1 MFSKELD
8 MKKRLLQIAEKRK
21 TSVQMKFVRYLYHE
35 IAWEQ
40 RLILIKGAR
49 GTGKTTLLLQRF
61 QQQTK
66 NAIYL
71 SLDDFYFESN
81 RLLLLIEDLYKDG
94 FRQFYLDEV
103 HQYEHWSKDLK
114 NLYDNYEDIKIV
126 ATGSSALKLETG
138 KADLS
143 RRMTVY
149 QLYGMSFREFV
160 EYETGMQM
168 ATFTLREILE
178 NHQQIGNK
186 VNDLIN
192 PLKFFVD
199 YLKHGYYPF
208 YKKEKKFY
216 HQKLQQIIQLS
227 LDIDLPS
234 VENINFT
241 TIKGMKNLLYILSQI
256 VPYTPNIQS
265 LATKI
270 DSQRNFVLMALDL
283 MEKSS
288 ILNLLRRDS
297 QSTSYLQKPEKIFLE
312 NPNLAYVFS
321 ENNTNIGNLRETFFL
336 NQLKVKHD
344 VKAPKYGDFMLD
356 NTYTFEVGGATKT
369 QNQISGIPLAYI
381 AADNIRFGSQ
391 NKIPLWLFGFLY

>member
-1 MFSKELD
+1 
-8 MKKRLLQIAEKRK
+8 MKNRLLQIAEKRK
-21 TSVQMKFVRYLYHE
+21 NSVQMKFVRYLYHE

-40 RLILIKGAR
+40 QLILIKGAR
-49 GTGKTTLLLQRF
+49 GTGKTTLLLQHF
-61 QQQTK
+61 QQQPK

-81 RLLLLIEDLYKDG
+81 RLLLLVEDLYQDG
-94 FRQFYLDEV
+94 FRQFFLDEV

-114 NLYDNYEDIKIV
+114 NIYDNYEDVKIV

-143 RRMTVY
+143 RRMAVY

-160 EYETGMQM
+160 EYETGVQI
-168 ATFTLREILE
+168 TPISLTELLE
-178 NHQQIGNK
+178 NHQQISNEI
-186 VNDLIN
+186 NDLID
-192 PLKFFVD
+192 PLKFFAD

-216 HQKLQQIIQLS
+216 HQKLQQIIQLT
-227 LDIDLPS
+227 LDVDLPA

-270 DSQRNFVLMALDL
+270 DSQRNFVLTALDL

-288 ILNLLRRDS
+288 ILNLLRKDS
-297 QSTSYLQKPEKIFLE
+297 QSISYLQKPEKIFLE
-312 NPNLAYVFS
+312 NPNLAYVFA

-344 VKAPKYGDFMLD
+344 VTAPKHGDFMVD
-356 NTYTFEVGGATKT
+356 KTYTFEVGGATKT
-369 QNQISGIPLAYI
+369 PNQIVGIPLAYI
-381 AADNIRFGSQ
+381 AADNIKFGSQ
-391 NKIPLWLFGFLY
+391 DKIPLWLFGFLY